1 MVKEA
6 FSVFGLWAADSDLN
20 LFVKNRVLVLLF
32 VDDMLV
38 IRKRDNVNKI
48 KKKILKE

>member
-6 FSVFGLWAADSDLN
+6 FSVFSLRAADSDPN
-20 LFVKNRVLVLLF
+20 LFIRRVLVLLF
-32 VDDMLV
+32 VDDILIV
-38 IRKRDNVNKI
+38 GKRDEVDKI